1 MRQSLVGCT
10 AAVALLACISPVT
23 ALAGPVRQASAGTTG
38 LGAQPPNV
46 PGAHVLFSGEAAQV
60 AANFRNFGAPGPAPW
75 RVENGVMVASGGN
88 IVTRLKLTD
97 FQLHLEWKEPYMPN
111 AHGQERGNSGIGLDE
126 RYEIQVL
133 DSYGIASPGSGDC
146 GSVYSQSAPLVNA
159 CKPPRVWQSYDIIF
173 RAPRWDAN
181 GKKVQDA
188 RVTVFQNGILVQNNT
203 RIKGTTGIGL
213 GDEANSPGGVI
224 LQYHGNPMSFRNVWV
239 VSLPLSGAS
248 HY

>member
-1 MRQSLVGCT
+1 MRLTFVGCT
-10 AAVALLACISPVT
+10 AGIALMACFSQLA
-23 ALAGPVRQASAGTTG
+23 ALAGPVRRQTSGPVG
-38 LGAQPPNV
+38 VGALPPKV
-46 PGAHVLFSGEAAQV
+46 PGVHVLFSGDPEQV
-60 AANFRNFGAPGPAPW
+60 TANFRNFGAPGPASW
-75 RVENGVMVASGGN
+75 TVSNGAMIAANGN

-146 GSVYSQSAPLVNA
+146 GSVYGQSAPLINA

-181 GKKVQDA
+181 GKKTQDA
-188 RVTVFQNGILVQNNT
+188 RVTVFQNGMIVQNNT
-203 RIKGTTGIGL
+203 RIQGTTGIGR
-213 GDEANSPGGVI
+213 GSEGNSPGGII
-224 LQYHGNPMSFRNVWV
+224 LQYHGNPMSFRNIWV
-239 VSLPLSGAS
+239 VSLPLSGAA